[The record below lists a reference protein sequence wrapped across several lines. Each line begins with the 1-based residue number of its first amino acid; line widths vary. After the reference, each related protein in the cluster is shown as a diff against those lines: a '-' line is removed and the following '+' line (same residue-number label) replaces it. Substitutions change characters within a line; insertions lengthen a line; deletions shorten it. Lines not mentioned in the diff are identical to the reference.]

1 METVA
6 NSLVCH
12 ANHVL
17 SVAAIRKAHLSTA
30 GSDPCNRCVCL
41 CVSVCMWA
49 VQGAYVC
56 ENLWK
61 ACISSDNVAFMIWG
75 KKQKIRLSSFLNSGL
90 VVEIGGRCVRATE
103 RGVCH
108 VVIVCGN
115 CLIGLMSASN
125 PLTPTKQSNN
135 YYMTHMSTTTHG
147 DTEIY
152 WRVQNKSDHL
162 DF

>member
-1 METVA
+1 MPITSCLWQQSKRHIYPPLGRIRVTDVCVFVWVYACGRFREPVCVRTCER
-6 NSLVCH
+6 LVFPQTMLPLWFWEKNKKS
-12 ANHVL
+12 A
-17 SVAAIRKAHLSTA
+17 
-30 GSDPCNRCVCL
+30 CL
-41 CVSVCMWA
+41 V
-49 VQGAYVC
+49 
-56 ENLWK
+56 
-61 ACISSDNVAFMIWG
+61 
-75 KKQKIRLSSFLNSGL
+75 FLNSGL
-90 VVEIGGRCVRATE
+90 VVEIGGRCVRAAE

-135 YYMTHMSTTTHG
+135 YYMTHMSITTHG

-152 WRVQNKSDHL
+152 WRVQNKSDHF